1 MTLDFL
7 YWFLLLIMLIFG
19 GWRGFGP
26 NGDRWYF
33 GGSLIWLA
41 LLAIIGLKL
50 FGSPLKG

>member
-1 MTLDFL
+1 MTLGFL
-7 YWFLLLIMLIFG
+7 YYFLLLVMLLFG
-19 GWRGFGP
+19 SYRSFGP

-41 LLAIIGLKL
+41 LLFIIGLKL